1 MIRPM
6 NDDDD
11 DGLEPDGTVT
21 SKLLAELI
29 VDALLRASIVNE
41 KDVARA
47 NAIAA
52 EEIEVRKA
60 FGDY

>member
-6 NDDDD
+6 NDDD

-21 SKLLAELI
+21 SKELATLI
-29 VDALLRASIVNE
+29 VDGLVQASIVNE
-41 KDVARA
+41 KDIARA
-47 NAIAA
+47 IAIAT

-60 FGDY
+60 LGDY